1 MQVQVKLYAT
11 LVRYSHGK
19 RAGES
24 VELEL
29 PAGANLADLYRALNI
44 PDGEV
49 RQAFVN
55 GLVQAEDFRLKP
67 GDEVGIFPPIGG
79 G

>member
-19 RAGES
+19 HAGEP

-29 PAGANLADLYRALNI
+29 PVGASLADLYRALNI

-55 GLVQAEDFRLKP
+55 GLVQAENFRLKP

>member
-1 MQVQVKLYAT
+1 MRVQVKLYAT
-11 LVRYSHGK
+11 LARYNDGK
-19 RAGES
+19 RAGEP

-29 PAGANLADLYRALNI
+29 PAGASLTDLYRALNI
-44 PDGEV
+44 PSGEV

-55 GLVQAEDFRLKP
+55 GLVQAENFRLTP

>member
-11 LVRYSHGK
+11 LARYGAGK
-19 RAGES
+19 RAGEPVD
-24 VELEL
+24 VEI
-29 PAGANLADLYRALNI
+29 PGGASLVDLYRALNI
-44 PDGEV
+44 PVGEV

-55 GLVQAEDFRLKP
+55 GLVQAENFRLKP